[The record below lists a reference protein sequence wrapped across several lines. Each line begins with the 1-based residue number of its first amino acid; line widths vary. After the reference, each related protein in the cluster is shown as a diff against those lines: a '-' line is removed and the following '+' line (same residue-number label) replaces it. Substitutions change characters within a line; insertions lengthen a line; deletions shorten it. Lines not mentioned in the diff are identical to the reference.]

1 MRASQR
7 EIPIVAALKSPDRV
21 PDQVV
26 ASFGDYEETVITYAV
41 RWAWEN
47 RRIRDMTQARAAELI
62 GLTAPHFSNILT
74 GKKYLPA
81 HKINSFESV
90 VGNTAV
96 SQTLQRFRE
105 LRSRDMATQIAQ
117 LVADNLVR
125 AA

>member
-26 ASFGDYEETVITYAV
+26 ASFGDYEETVVTYAV

-47 RRIRDMTQARAAELI
+47 RRIRDMTQARAAELM

>member
-47 RRIRDMTQARAAELI
+47 RRIRDMTQARAAELM